1 MGCVSSWKSRLVD
14 YVFPYSFTNRIYKL
28 KVHAN
33 VMFGIPKVGKGDA
46 EDEKEEDDA
55 PDEPEIAEDVYE
67 DDFEEGGEEDEDQ
80 DDGDEIVTEIESAAS
95 NSISGS
101 RAESVP
107 TVL

>member
-67 DDFEEGGEEDEDQ
+67 DDFEEGGDED
-80 DDGDEIVTEIESAAS
+80 DEIVTEIESAAS

-101 RAESVP
+101 TAASSVP